1 MASSNVN
8 SSWEKIQHGVKDT
21 ERLIGQKEYNAS
33 MVKAR
38 QTLEFMVRLLAE
50 RACVVDSGDLME
62 MIDTLYQNR
71 WISKATCEHYHKIRI
86 IGNKAVHEG
95 DNNAYNANQAYH
107 MLSQEVYTFA
117 NDYRN
122 AQRGTRP
129 SRPANRSAG
138 QSGSGRPSANRP
150 ASQTQM
156 NRSRKRQPQ
165 KRAGFTIYDLLKLLI
180 PILCIVLLVLVIK
193 LVKPAKDN
201 TDATTTAPVTTEQT
215 QPEEQTTAPA
225 ETTAPAVVYKTTDVL
240 NVRPAPNTTDA
251 RIGQLEAGAAVEYVR
266 DHDEEWAVIMYNG
279 QEAYV
284 AKRFLTAE

>member
-129 SRPANRSAG
+129 SRSANRSTG
-138 QSGSGRPSANRP
+138 QSGSGRPAANRP
-150 ASQTQM
+150 VSQAQM

-193 LVKPAKDN
+193 LVKPSKDDTN
-201 TDATTTAPVTTEQT
+201 PTTTAPVTTEQV

-225 ETTAPAVVYKTTDVL
+225 ETTAAAVVYKTTDVL